1 MSFFT
6 GISFFKSNTNKA
18 TGVVHIAKHKF
29 SEIQSG
35 NSVTKIV
42 KQKPKAPISNANT
55 SAGRSGGQS
64 SGCNEG
70 ARVSSSSS
78 SKNYIKRGGGAGGYK
93 KPKRHGRKN

>member
-64 SGCNEG
+64 SGRNEG
-70 ARVSSSSS
+70 ARVSGSSSF

-93 KPKRHGRKN
+93 KPET